1 MFAFFAP
8 CVAAQSVYAPV
19 AGSVTPWGGYPV
31 ADAVPYQPTMES
43 QVAGGGS
50 TWTEPP
56 APVFESPALGPQ
68 PYYDPSVTPIDAPGL
83 PSADPYG
90 VETESAGDGKSLLPP
105 GTRDGMFQKVNVWAA
120 WLPRLE
126 SDSIGFTDL
135 KANVVLGVPFFT
147 RETPLVITPQYQMHF
162 TDGPDM
168 IDVPPRLH
176 DAQVDFRHFRR
187 IGDNWIFDAAVQLG
201 VYADDYS
208 FDASDAFRVN
218 GRALA
223 IYESS
228 PEWKWIIGAAYINAA
243 GYTVLPVAGVSYS
256 TDDLKAELVFPKS
269 RVAWRLAS
277 SPVPGIDERW
287 IFVTAELYGGQWAV
301 ERTSGAN
308 DVLAYSDWRITLGYE
323 RKIIGGLSRTFEIG
337 YVFNRELQ
345 YDSIPGDIEIDD
357 TLMVRMGL
365 TY

>member
-1 MFAFFAP
+1 M
-8 CVAAQSVYAPV
+8 
-19 AGSVTPWGGYPV
+19 
-31 ADAVPYQPTMES
+31 
-43 QVAGGGS
+43 
-50 TWTEPP
+50 
-56 APVFESPALGPQ
+56 L
-68 PYYDPSVTPIDAPGL
+68 
-83 PSADPYG
+83 
-90 VETESAGDGKSLLPP
+90 
-105 GTRDGMFQKVNVWAA
+105 QKVNFWAA

-135 KANVVLGVPFFT
+135 KTNVVLGLPFFT
-147 RETPLVITPQYQMHF
+147 RETPLVITPQYQLHL

-176 DAQVDFRHFRR
+176 DAQVDLRHFRR
-187 IGDNWIFDAAVQLG
+187 IGENWIFDAAVQLG
-201 VYADDYS
+201 MYADDYS
-208 FDASDAFRVN
+208 FDTGDAFRVN

-269 RVAWRLAS
+269 RIAWRLAS

-301 ERTSGAN
+301 ERTSGAT

-337 YVFNRELQ
+337 YVFNRELL
-345 YDSIPGDIEIDD
+345 YDSVPGDIEIDD
-357 TLMVRMGL
+357 TLMVRAGL